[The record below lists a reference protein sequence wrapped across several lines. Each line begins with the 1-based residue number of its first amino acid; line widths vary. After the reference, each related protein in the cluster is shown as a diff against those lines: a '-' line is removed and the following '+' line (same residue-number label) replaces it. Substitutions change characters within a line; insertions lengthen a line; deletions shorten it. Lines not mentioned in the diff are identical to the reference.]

1 MDKVSFMPADHA
13 PKPPPRKLSVPQVVS
28 DSAQHLLHRE
38 AQLTHSGRAAMTA
51 LFKQLELRR
60 EDEIFVTT
68 TFDFPNVSS
77 CVTCTIFNF
86 CKPSRILTKQT
97 RAIFVIHE
105 FGAPHAQTRKLQEEA
120 RRRGIPLIEDCAHT
134 IDSVSREGWRVGEL
148 GDWVIVSLPKILP
161 TLHGGLLVG
170 PRVSYKPSEHENEE
184 MMRAG
189 ETAAA
194 WWPLRSEHMT
204 RRRELFRELTHRVR
218 KKGMKTLLTADPC
231 IAPWFF
237 PICARRPDSLVARA
251 RARKVDCGLWHGTNI
266 VVLPCHQFLAQRD
279 IDRIVDAASDP
290 EGQR

>member
-13 PKPPPRKLSVPQVVS
+13 PKPPARKLSISQFVS
-28 DSAQHLLHRE
+28 DSARHLLHRE
-38 AQLTHSGRAAMTA
+38 AKLTHSGRAAMTA
-51 LFKQLELRR
+51 LFEQLELQR

-86 CKPSRILTKQT
+86 CRPSRILTKQT

-105 FGAPHAQTRKLQEEA
+105 FGVPHAQTRKLQDEA

-148 GDWVIVSLPKILP
+148 GDWAIVSLPKILP

-170 PRVSYKPSEHENEE
+170 PKDSYKPGQREKTE

-194 WWPLRSEHMT
+194 WWTLRAEHVA
-204 RRRELFRELTHRVR
+204 RRREIFRELTQRAR
-218 KKGMKTLLTADPC
+218 KKGVRTLLSADPR

-237 PICARRPDSLVARA
+237 PIRAKRPDALIGRA
-251 RARKVDCGLWHGTNI
+251 RARRVDCGLWHGTNI
-266 VVLPCHQFLAQRD
+266 VVLPCHQFLAQCD
-279 IDRIVDAASDP
+279 IDRIVDAASAA